1 MSLLSKVK
9 QDARA
14 ADRKAREKAAGVK
27 QKGKQDARAAER
39 AALRKK
45 SELQRKA
52 KQDVKAAERALRKRA
67 REDSGRTPGDPS
79 APKDTREIFELAGS
93 SAGLRSPVEATLD
106 PAPDGPGMEGLT
118 TGGGLSFED
127 SGGDSSEGDALL
139 GGGLS
144 FDEDSDKEDDD
155 LGVGA
160 SLDVDDGGLL

>member
-1 MSLLSKVK
+1 MSLLSKAK
-9 QDARA
+9 QDVRA
-14 ADRKAREKAAGVK
+14 TERKAREKASDIK
-27 QKGKQDARAAER
+27 SKG
-39 AALRKK
+39 
-45 SELQRKA
+45 

-106 PAPDGPGMEGLT
+106 PAPDGPGMEGFT
-118 TGGGLSFED
+118 TGGGLSFDESD
-127 SGGDSSEGDALL
+127 DDSSEGDALL

-144 FDEDSDKEDDD
+144 FDGDGDNGDDD
-155 LGVGA
+155 LGVGV